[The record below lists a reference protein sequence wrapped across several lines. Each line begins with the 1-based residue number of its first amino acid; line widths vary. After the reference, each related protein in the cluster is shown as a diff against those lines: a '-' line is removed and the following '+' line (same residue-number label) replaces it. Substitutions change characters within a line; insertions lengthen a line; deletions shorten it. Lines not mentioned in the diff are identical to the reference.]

1 MLTLYHSPHSRSTR
15 IIGLLHAMDI
25 MDRVKVQIVSIPRQ
39 DGSGKRDPLNPHP
52 EGKVPLLVHEG
63 VEIWE
68 SSAIMLYLTD
78 LFPEAGLGVPHGD
91 PRRGRYLSWLSW
103 YGGVMEPVI
112 LTSHMGI
119 EHPALDATFRGVPEM
134 TARLSNA
141 LEQGPWLMGDQMTAA
156 DLLVASPFLWFT
168 ESLPDDLAI
177 REWVG
182 RIANLPWQEQVA
194 EYETWHMSAA

>member
-39 DGSGKRDPLNPHP
+39 DGSGQRDPLNPHP

-63 VEIWE
+63 TEIWE

-78 LFPEAGLGVPHGD
+78 LFPEAGLGVPQGD

-112 LTSHMGI
+112 ITSQMGI
-119 EHPALDATFRGVPEM
+119 GHPALDATFRGVPEM
-134 TARLSNA
+134 TARLSTA

-168 ESLPDDLAI
+168 ESLPDDPVI

-182 RIANLPWQEQVA
+182 RIASLPWQEQVA
-194 EYETWHMSAA
+194 EYETRHMSPA